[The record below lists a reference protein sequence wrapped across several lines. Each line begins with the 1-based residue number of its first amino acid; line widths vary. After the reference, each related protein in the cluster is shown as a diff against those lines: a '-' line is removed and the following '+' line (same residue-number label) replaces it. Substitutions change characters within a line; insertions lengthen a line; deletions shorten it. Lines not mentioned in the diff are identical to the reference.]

1 MTEIAFD
8 FASAAVGSSSIP
20 AQISS
25 PQVTATFSSTSFQHA
40 GTPSGINVFHSF
52 SVFHSGSNEGA
63 GQGYASITLTG
74 TVPIRLTRV
83 RFLVPG
89 ASFRALPAG
98 LAIEASEKSDFS
110 AFSLLGTKTLVVP
123 KFGGT
128 AVDVDLPTDIRLR
141 VGTNYIRFR
150 LTTPADEAQYWM
162 PYAAVKL
169 EVEAGNEGAYPS
181 IELVAKALAP
191 TIRFHPS
198 ERHFPCS
205 VEWFVS
211 RCRLLSGSGELQPDT
226 QFGVDVATHF
236 KIPSTMSVTSQGPL
250 DPNNLPAATLA
261 DAGSR
266 TDGGEVDAI
275 SFCPMEAPANG
286 QAAWNHELSTRIYFS
301 DYELETLWG
310 QTDSSTWRCYCRIT
324 RDGDKYRVNYYF
336 LCAYNGGMGTADWND
351 DPLQGGFYAHIGDW
365 MRVTAIVS
373 LKKSATTQDN
383 LTTLHAVE
391 YEVHGEV
398 TTKTGGAWSFT
409 DKSLD
414 AIQPIL
420 AYSAWHSHEM
430 YPAAGTFPV
439 PGYQGIV
446 IHDYTADGGVE
457 WSTWDLTW
465 IDDETPWVGYKGL
478 WGPNIQLYNSYVR
491 GLPTMKNGPSGP
503 AFKTA
508 WFKGVQHRPQLFHTV
523 AGGPNTAD
531 VIEFGAPAVDYGTF
545 AYGDA
550 PTKDVILRNKT
561 SEPLS
566 VLIQI
571 VSAAAADR
579 SIRKVGEWLHP
590 PVLSIYIP
598 LQNYSNYETRLLPN
612 EERRFKLMAKMP
624 SPPSGQLHVY
634 SPSDFKGYVAANVVN
649 KKGWITLTATGAI
662 NGGEIKVG
670 VGGHV
675 PIKDSDIPPLDFG
688 ERATY

>member
-1 MTEIAFD
+1 MGIT
-8 FASAAVGSSSIP
+8 
-20 AQISS
+20 
-25 PQVTATFSSTSFQHA
+25 
-40 GTPSGINVFHSF
+40 SGIGRLNAF
-52 SVFHSGSNEGA
+52 SVFHSGSNEGS
-63 GQGYASITLTG
+63 GQGYASIVLTANL
-74 TVPIRLTRV
+74 PIRLTRV
-83 RFLVPG
+83 RFTTPG
-89 ASFRALPAG
+89 LGLLQDQPAG
-98 LAIEASEKSDFS
+98 LAVEAAEKSDFS
-110 AFSLLGTKTLVVP
+110 GKSLLVMKTLVVP
-123 KFGGT
+123 KYEGA

-150 LTTPADEAQYWM
+150 LTTPADSSEFWM
-162 PYAAVKL
+162 EYAAVKL
-169 EVEAGNEGAYPS
+169 EVEADTEGAYPS
-181 IELVAKALAP
+181 VELVAKALAP
-191 TIRFHPS
+191 RIRFHPS

-211 RCRLLSGSGELQPDT
+211 RCRLLSGGGDLQPDT
-226 QFGVDVATHF
+226 NSVGLDTATHF
-236 KIPSTMSVTSQGPL
+236 RVPSGMSVLSEGPL
-250 DPNNLPAATLA
+250 DPYNLPVATLA

-266 TDGGEVDAI
+266 TDGGEVDNI
-275 SFCPMEAPANG
+275 SFCPMEASRNG

-301 DYELETLWG
+301 DFELETLWG
-310 QTDSSTWRCYCRIT
+310 QTEDSSAWRCYCRIT
-324 RDGDKYRVNYYF
+324 RDGDNYRINYYF

-365 MRVTAIVS
+365 MRVTALVS
-373 LKKSATTQDN
+373 FRKSETTQEN

-398 TTKTGGAWSFT
+398 TTKTGGVWSFS
-409 DKSLD
+409 DKELG
-414 AIQPIL
+414 AIGPIL

-446 IHDYTADGGVE
+446 IHDVTADGGVE

-465 IDDETPWVGYKGL
+465 IDDETPWVAYKGL

-508 WFKGVQHRPQLFHTV
+508 WFKGTQHRPQLFHV
-523 AGGPNTAD
+523 IAGGPNTAD
-531 VIEFGAPAVDYGTF
+531 VLEFAVQAIDYGTF
-545 AYGDA
+545 PYGQSIVRDL
-550 PTKDVILRNKT
+550 IIRNKS

-566 VLIQI
+566 ILVQV

-579 SIRKVGEWLHP
+579 TNRRVGEWLYP
-590 PVLSIYIP
+590 PVLSLRSP
-598 LQNYSNYETRLLPN
+598 EVLAFANHYETTMLP
-612 EERRFKLMAKMP
+612 EEQKILKLKAEMP
-624 SPPSGQLHVY
+624 QPPSGRLHVY
-634 SPSDFKGYVAANVVN
+634 SPSDFKGYVAASVVN
-649 KKGWITLTATGAI
+649 KSGWITLTVTGGI
-662 NGGEIKVG
+662 DGHESKVG

-675 PIKDSDIPPLDFG
+675 PIRDSDIPPLDFS